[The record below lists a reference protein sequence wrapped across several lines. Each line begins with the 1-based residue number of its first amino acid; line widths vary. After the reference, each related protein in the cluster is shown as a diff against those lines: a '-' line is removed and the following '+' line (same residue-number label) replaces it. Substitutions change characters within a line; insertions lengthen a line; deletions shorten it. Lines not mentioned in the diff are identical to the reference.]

1 MNALPWR
8 PEQDAALL
16 DSMRR
21 HNREFAAW
29 SAAVQVGEIRLQ
41 GEERAAQ
48 RAGYRAGRT
57 GVDEPARRAAT
68 SAYNARELV
77 AWAVGYGEGRATR
90 ELQP

>member
-1 MNALPWR
+1 MNAQPWG
-8 PEQDAALL
+8 PGQDAALL
-16 DSMRR
+16 DAMRCY
-21 HNREFAAW
+21 NADFAAW
-29 SAAVQVGEIRLQ
+29 SANVQAGEIRLQ